1 MIKLNYEGKAYS
13 LEYSR
18 QSVRTMEAQGFNIE
32 DVNKKPMTMI
42 PMLFYGAFLK
52 HHTGMKR
59 KLVDEIYDSIA
70 DKSGL
75 LSALIELYG
84 ETLSTLTDDAEES
97 EGNAS
102 WEVVKG

>member
-18 QSVRTMEAQGFNIE
+18 QSVRTMKAQGFNIE
-32 DVNKKPMTMI
+32 DVNKVIII

-84 ETLSTLTDDAEES
+84 ETLSTLNWDAEES

-102 WEVVKG
+102 WE